1 MKNIFKCNQND
12 NENIPMEIID
22 NTHLKFPDLHTNS
35 KDIAYVSQNLKLYKN
50 DSICKVPFCTTVEA
64 EAMGANIKLGDEKN
78 CPRISNYAYKDINEL
93 LDIEDISLERGRIK
107 EVLDSISILK
117 NKGEIVVLNVCGPF
131 TILSLLIDSKYIYK
145 ALRKD
150 KSTVENILNKIENN
164 IVKYVKK
171 AIENKVDIISYSDP
185 MSSIEIVGPKVYK
198 EIVGNTTIRTLEKLD
213 NSIDSSVIHLC
224 GKVSTSL
231 QSYKNFG
238 VEEISY
244 NLDLR
249 YGEAIYNL
257 LETKNKNNIFIGHN
271 CMKKTP
277 YILEESIIYKIK
289 IN

>member
-35 KDIAYVSQNLKLYKN
+35 NDIAYVSQNLKLYKN

-93 LDIEDISLERGRIK
+93 LDIEDINLERGRIK

-213 NSIDSSVIHLC
+213 NSIESSVIHLC

-231 QSYKNFG
+231 QSYKNLE

>member
-150 KSTVENILNKIENN
+150 KSTVENILDKIENN

>member
-12 NENIPMEIID
+12 NENIPMEIVD

-93 LDIEDISLERGRIK
+93 LDIEDINLERGRIK

-231 QSYKNFG
+231 QSYKNLE

>member
-93 LDIEDISLERGRIK
+93 LDIEDINLQRGRIK

-213 NSIDSSVIHLC
+213 NSIESSVIHLC

-231 QSYKNFG
+231 QSYKNLE

>member
-93 LDIEDISLERGRIK
+93 LDIEDINLERGRIK

-145 ALRKD
+145 ALRKY

-213 NSIDSSVIHLC
+213 NSIESSVIHLC

-231 QSYKNFG
+231 QSYKNLE

>member
-50 DSICKVPFCTTVEA
+50 DRICKVPFCTTVEA

-145 ALRKD
+145 SLRKD

-231 QSYKNFG
+231 QSYKNLE

>member
-12 NENIPMEIID
+12 NENIPMEIVD

-78 CPRISNYAYKDINEL
+78 CPRISSYAYKDINEL
-93 LDIEDISLERGRIK
+93 LNIANINLERGRIK

-117 NKGEIVVLNVCGPF
+117 NKAEIVVLNVCGPY

-150 KSTVENILNKIENN
+150 KSTVENILNKIEDN
-164 IVKYVKK
+164 IVEYVKK

-231 QSYKNFG
+231 QSYKNFE
-238 VEEISY
+238 VEEVSY

-257 LETKNKNNIFIGHN
+257 LENKNGDNIFIGHN

-277 YILEESIIYKIK
+277 YILEKSIIYKIK

>member
-93 LDIEDISLERGRIK
+93 LDIEDINLERGRIK

-231 QSYKNFG
+231 QSYKNLE

>member
-78 CPRISNYAYKDINEL
+78 CPRISNYSYKDINEL

-213 NSIDSSVIHLC
+213 NSIESSVIHLC

-231 QSYKNFG
+231 QSYKNLE

>member
-35 KDIAYVSQNLKLYKN
+35 KDIAYVSQNLRLYKN

-93 LDIEDISLERGRIK
+93 LDIEDINLERGRIK

-213 NSIDSSVIHLC
+213 NSIESSVIHLC

-231 QSYKNFG
+231 QSYKNLE

>member
-12 NENIPMEIID
+12 NENIPIDIID
-22 NTHLKFPDLHTNS
+22 NTDLKFPQLHTNS
-35 KDIAYVSQNLKLYKN
+35 KDIAYISQKLKLYKN
-50 DSICKVPFCTTVEA
+50 DSVCKVPFCTTVEA

-93 LDIEDISLERGRIK
+93 LNIENINLEKGRIK

-117 NKGEIVVLNVCGPF
+117 NKEETVVLNICGPF

-150 KSTVENILNKIENN
+150 KLAVENILNKIENN
-164 IVKYVKK
+164 IVEYVKK
-171 AIENKVDIISYSDP
+171 AIENDVDIISYSDP

-198 EIVGNTTIRTLEKLD
+198 EIVGNTTIRALEKLN
-213 NSIDSSVIHLC
+213 NSIDSSIIHLC

-231 QSYKNFG
+231 QSYENLE
-238 VEEISY
+238 VEEIKYDS
-244 NLDLR
+244 DLK

-257 LETKNKNNIFIGHN
+257 LENKNEENIFIGHN

-277 YILEESIIYKIK
+277 YILDKPLIYKIK

>member
-93 LDIEDISLERGRIK
+93 LNIEDINLQRGRIK

-213 NSIDSSVIHLC
+213 NSIESSVIHLC

-231 QSYKNFG
+231 QSYKNLE

>member
-93 LDIEDISLERGRIK
+93 LDIEDINLQRGRIK

-213 NSIDSSVIHLC
+213 NSIESSVIHLC
-224 GKVSTSL
+224 GKISTSL
-231 QSYKNFG
+231 QSYKNLE

>member
-93 LDIEDISLERGRIK
+93 LDIEDINLERGRIK

-213 NSIDSSVIHLC
+213 NSIESSVIHLC

-231 QSYKNFG
+231 QSYKNLE

>member
-12 NENIPMEIID
+12 NENIPMETID

-93 LDIEDISLERGRIK
+93 LDIEDINIERGRIK

-231 QSYKNFG
+231 QSYKNLE

>member
-78 CPRISNYAYKDINEL
+78 CPRISNYACKDINEL
-93 LDIEDISLERGRIK
+93 LDIEDINLERGRIK

-213 NSIDSSVIHLC
+213 NSIESSVIHLC

-231 QSYKNFG
+231 QSYKNLE
-238 VEEISY
+238 VEAISY